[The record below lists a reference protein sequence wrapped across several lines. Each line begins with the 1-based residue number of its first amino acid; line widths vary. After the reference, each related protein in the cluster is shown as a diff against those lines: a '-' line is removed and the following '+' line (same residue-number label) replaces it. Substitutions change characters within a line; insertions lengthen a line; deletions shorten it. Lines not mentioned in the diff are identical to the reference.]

1 MRFAPI
7 LAALLLSTFAIS
19 ASAEDHRVPQSA
31 LAKLG
36 LGQMQNVGEQ
46 RGLDVRGR
54 GRYSL
59 SMGLSF
65 VSGVLLDPESNS
77 FVGGTDTNTAFALS
91 ENVVPSSL
99 AQTSTD
105 QGSQVEVQL
114 DVNTNGNIFS
124 GYLFGIAGGRA
135 YSSAR

>member
-7 LAALLLSTFAIS
+7 FAALVLSTAAIS
-19 ASAEDHRVPQSA
+19 ALAEDHRVPQNA
-31 LAKLG
+31 LAQLG
-36 LGQMQNVGEQ
+36 LGKMQTVEQQ

-65 VSGVLLDPESNS
+65 VSGVLLDPESSS
-77 FVGGTDTNTAFALS
+77 FTGGSDTNTAFALS
-91 ENVVPSSL
+91 ENVVPRS
-99 AQTSTD
+99 AAETNID

-114 DVNTNGNIFS
+114 NVNTNGNIFS
-124 GYLFGIAGGRA
+124 GYIFGMAGGQA
-135 YSSAR
+135 YSRAR